1 MNYQEKE
8 NKMRGIL
15 SPILS
20 HIVQTSIA
28 AVGEKE
34 RLSRLINKYR
44 KMLRFVSGGL
54 NISEV
59 RFGLADLLITR
70 DDENDW
76 HEAKTHYD
84 YVLEYA
90 PYGYLRSA
98 ATIGKAELAIRSSEK
113 KEIDNAIELSQ
124 KAYKNLTSLVGPN
137 DFYSIKCL
145 VVEAELR
152 VKRRAKGDIE
162 AAVKL
167 FEKAFKDELADSYF
181 RARAIVGYSEIFLY
195 AKEKN
200 INKQIQLLHEAIE
213 LLEEHSADYF
223 CIKAKLIQ
231 GEYIMQRM
239 ASYDKSRAT
248 GIMMGI
254 IGNKNADNELKLLA
268 KLDLAEISTA
278 EKAKKMIKEVLST
291 PNLDAHIKDKAHMIE
306 NRAKK

>member
-1 MNYQEKE
+1 
-8 NKMRGIL
+8 MRGIL

-34 RLSRLINKYR
+34 RLNRLINKYR

-76 HEAKTHYD
+76 NEAKSHYD
-84 YVLEYA
+84 FVLENA

-98 ATIGKAELAIRSSEK
+98 AMIGEAELAIRSQEK
-113 KEIDNAIELSQ
+113 KEIDRAVELAQ
-124 KAYKNLTSLVGPN
+124 KAFKNLLGLVGPN

-145 VVEAELR
+145 VVESELR
-152 VKRRAKGDIE
+152 VKRKGKGDIE

-167 FEKAFKDELADSYF
+167 FEKAHKDELADPYF
-181 RARAIVGYSEIFLY
+181 RARAMVGYSEIFLY
-195 AKEKN
+195 AKDKN
-200 INKQIQLLHEAIE
+200 INKQIHLLHEAIE
-213 LLEEHSADYF
+213 LLEEHPADYF

-248 GIMMGI
+248 GILMGI
-254 IGNKNADNELKLLA
+254 IGNKNADNELRLLA
-268 KLDLAEISTA
+268 KLDLAEISTP
-278 EKAKKMIKEVLST
+278 EKAVKIINEVMSIS
-291 PNLDAHIKDKAHMIE
+291 NLDPHIKQKAELIKDSIN
-306 NRAKK
+306 NRE